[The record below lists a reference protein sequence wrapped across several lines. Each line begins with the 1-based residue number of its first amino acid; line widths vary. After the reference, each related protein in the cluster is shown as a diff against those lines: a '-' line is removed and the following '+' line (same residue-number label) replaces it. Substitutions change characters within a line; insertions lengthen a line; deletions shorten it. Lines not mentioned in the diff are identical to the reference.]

1 MKKAKQNNKTLK
13 LLGKISVV
21 VIILLLSLISFAG
34 IYVKDKNAMKNVIP
48 EYKLGTDLYGARNIL
63 VKVDDSTTTKKY
75 DSNGNL
81 VENSSEKDENNENIT
96 EVEEKVNSDELRTAE
111 NYETVKNI
119 IEARLKYMN
128 VEDYLLR
135 FDESTGN
142 ISLEVPEDSSTD
154 YIAQYTITKGEFKIV
169 DNDTSEVLLS
179 NADLKEAKVQYSTST
194 SGTTVY
200 LTIEFNKDAVEKL
213 KNISNTY
220 ISSTDAEGKTT
231 TKKVKMTLDDSTIIS
246 TYFQEEIS
254 TGIIQLSM
262 GTSTNTS
269 EIQSNIQSASNMAVL
284 LNTEPMPLTYTMETN
299 RFVYS
304 DITAETLKIVIV
316 GLCIVALIMA
326 ICMVIKFKKNGLMGV
341 IADIGFTAVLLLAI
355 RYGNVEISLAG
366 IFAIAIA
373 VIVEYIVTGLILN
386 EYSKKCE
393 KEILIKNIKHL
404 MGRIAICLVPFVVM
418 AVTFALIS
426 WEEIASIGMILFW
439 AIIIMIIYNT
449 LMLVLKIF
457 ESNNGNEKNKK
468 ESNHDSKK
476 TTMKKVIQILLI
488 CLIIAGTIV
497 TATVGFN
504 VGLKYSEHDE
514 ISINVGS
521 KFNVADI
528 KATAKEVFGNS
539 NVLVQQVELY
549 KDMVQITV
557 KEATEEQITTLKDKI
572 NEKYKIENQL
582 TDIKVVHIPNVRLRN
597 IIKPYILPL
606 SIVSIITIVFAMIAF
621 RKLGVLRVAYE
632 MAISIV
638 APQAILASFYAVTR
652 IPVNRLTTIIAIM
665 IFIISITL
673 PMVKLDKEK
682 EDKLNKDKKYNK
694 I

>member
-81 VENSSEKDENNENIT
+81 VENSSDKDENNENIT
-96 EVEEKVNSDELRTAE
+96 EVEEKVNSDELKTAE

-142 ISLEVPEDSSTD
+142 ISLEVPENSSTD

-386 EYSKKCE
+386 EYSKKYE

-457 ESNNGNEKNKK
+457 ESNNENEKNKK

-476 TTMKKVIQILLI
+476 
-488 CLIIAGTIV
+488 
-497 TATVGFN
+497 
-504 VGLKYSEHDE
+504 
-514 ISINVGS
+514 
-521 KFNVADI
+521 AD
-528 KATAKEVFGNS
+528 
-539 NVLVQQVELY
+539 
-549 KDMVQITV
+549 
-557 KEATEEQITTLKDKI
+557 
-572 NEKYKIENQL
+572 
-582 TDIKVVHIPNVRLRN
+582 
-597 IIKPYILPL
+597 
-606 SIVSIITIVFAMIAF
+606 
-621 RKLGVLRVAYE
+621 
-632 MAISIV
+632 
-638 APQAILASFYAVTR
+638 
-652 IPVNRLTTIIAIM
+652 
-665 IFIISITL
+665 
-673 PMVKLDKEK
+673 
-682 EDKLNKDKKYNK
+682 NK
-694 I
+694 

>member
-13 LLGKISVV
+13 LLRKISTI
-21 VIILLLSLISFAG
+21 VIILLQSQISYVG
-34 IYVKDKNAMKNVIP
+34 IYVKDKNTMKNVIP

-63 VKVDDSTTTKKY
+63 IKVDDSTTTKKY
-75 DSNGNL
+75 DSDGNL
-81 VENSSEKDENNENIT
+81 VKDSSDGDENNENIT
-96 EVEEKVNSDELRTAE
+96 EVEEKVNPDELRTAD
-111 NYETVKNI
+111 NYEAVKNI
-119 IEARLKYMN
+119 LEARLIYMK

-142 ISLEVPEDSSTD
+142 ISLEVPENSSTD

-231 TKKVKMTLDDSTIIS
+231 TKKIKMTLDDSTIIS

-284 LNTEPMPLTYTMETN
+284 LNTDPMPLTYTMETN

-457 ESNNGNEKNKK
+457 ESNNENEKNKK

-476 TTMKKVIQILLI
+476 
-488 CLIIAGTIV
+488 
-497 TATVGFN
+497 
-504 VGLKYSEHDE
+504 
-514 ISINVGS
+514 
-521 KFNVADI
+521 AD
-528 KATAKEVFGNS
+528 
-539 NVLVQQVELY
+539 
-549 KDMVQITV
+549 
-557 KEATEEQITTLKDKI
+557 
-572 NEKYKIENQL
+572 
-582 TDIKVVHIPNVRLRN
+582 
-597 IIKPYILPL
+597 
-606 SIVSIITIVFAMIAF
+606 
-621 RKLGVLRVAYE
+621 
-632 MAISIV
+632 
-638 APQAILASFYAVTR
+638 
-652 IPVNRLTTIIAIM
+652 
-665 IFIISITL
+665 
-673 PMVKLDKEK
+673 
-682 EDKLNKDKKYNK
+682 NK
-694 I
+694 

>member
-81 VENSSEKDENNENIT
+81 VENSSDKDENNENIT
-96 EVEEKVNSDELRTAE
+96 EVEEKVNPDELRTAE

-142 ISLEVPEDSSTD
+142 ISLEVPENSSTD

-231 TKKVKMTLDDSTIIS
+231 TKKIKMTLDDSTIIS

-284 LNTEPMPLTYTMETN
+284 LNTDPMPLTYTMETN

-457 ESNNGNEKNKK
+457 ESNNENEKNKK
-468 ESNHDSKK
+468 ESNHDNKK
-476 TTMKKVIQILLI
+476 
-488 CLIIAGTIV
+488 
-497 TATVGFN
+497 
-504 VGLKYSEHDE
+504 
-514 ISINVGS
+514 
-521 KFNVADI
+521 AD
-528 KATAKEVFGNS
+528 
-539 NVLVQQVELY
+539 
-549 KDMVQITV
+549 
-557 KEATEEQITTLKDKI
+557 
-572 NEKYKIENQL
+572 
-582 TDIKVVHIPNVRLRN
+582 
-597 IIKPYILPL
+597 
-606 SIVSIITIVFAMIAF
+606 
-621 RKLGVLRVAYE
+621 
-632 MAISIV
+632 
-638 APQAILASFYAVTR
+638 
-652 IPVNRLTTIIAIM
+652 
-665 IFIISITL
+665 
-673 PMVKLDKEK
+673 
-682 EDKLNKDKKYNK
+682 NK
-694 I
+694 

>member
-81 VENSSEKDENNENIT
+81 VENSSDKDENNENIT

-142 ISLEVPEDSSTD
+142 ISLEVPENSSTD
-154 YIAQYTITKGEFKIV
+154 YIAQYTITKGEYKIE

-284 LNTEPMPLTYTMETN
+284 LNTDPMPLTYTMETN

-476 TTMKKVIQILLI
+476 
-488 CLIIAGTIV
+488 
-497 TATVGFN
+497 
-504 VGLKYSEHDE
+504 
-514 ISINVGS
+514 
-521 KFNVADI
+521 AD
-528 KATAKEVFGNS
+528 
-539 NVLVQQVELY
+539 
-549 KDMVQITV
+549 
-557 KEATEEQITTLKDKI
+557 
-572 NEKYKIENQL
+572 
-582 TDIKVVHIPNVRLRN
+582 
-597 IIKPYILPL
+597 
-606 SIVSIITIVFAMIAF
+606 
-621 RKLGVLRVAYE
+621 
-632 MAISIV
+632 
-638 APQAILASFYAVTR
+638 
-652 IPVNRLTTIIAIM
+652 
-665 IFIISITL
+665 
-673 PMVKLDKEK
+673 
-682 EDKLNKDKKYNK
+682 NK
-694 I
+694 

>member
-81 VENSSEKDENNENIT
+81 VENSSDKDENNENIT
-96 EVEEKVNSDELRTAE
+96 EVEEKVNPDELRTAE

-142 ISLEVPEDSSTD
+142 ISLEVPENSSTD
-154 YIAQYTITKGEFKIV
+154 YIAQYAITKGEFKIV

-231 TKKVKMTLDDSTIIS
+231 TKKIKMTLDDSTIIS

-284 LNTEPMPLTYTMETN
+284 LNTDPMPLTYTMETN

-457 ESNNGNEKNKK
+457 ESNNENEKNKK

-476 TTMKKVIQILLI
+476 
-488 CLIIAGTIV
+488 
-497 TATVGFN
+497 
-504 VGLKYSEHDE
+504 
-514 ISINVGS
+514 
-521 KFNVADI
+521 AD
-528 KATAKEVFGNS
+528 
-539 NVLVQQVELY
+539 
-549 KDMVQITV
+549 
-557 KEATEEQITTLKDKI
+557 
-572 NEKYKIENQL
+572 
-582 TDIKVVHIPNVRLRN
+582 
-597 IIKPYILPL
+597 
-606 SIVSIITIVFAMIAF
+606 
-621 RKLGVLRVAYE
+621 
-632 MAISIV
+632 
-638 APQAILASFYAVTR
+638 
-652 IPVNRLTTIIAIM
+652 
-665 IFIISITL
+665 
-673 PMVKLDKEK
+673 
-682 EDKLNKDKKYNK
+682 NK
-694 I
+694 

>member
-81 VENSSEKDENNENIT
+81 VENSSDKDENNENIT

-142 ISLEVPEDSSTD
+142 ISLEVPENSNTD

-231 TKKVKMTLDDSTIIS
+231 TKKIKMTLDDSTIIS

-284 LNTEPMPLTYTMETN
+284 LNTDPMPLTYTMETN

-316 GLCIVALIMA
+316 VLCIVALIMA

-386 EYSKKCE
+386 EYSKKYE

-476 TTMKKVIQILLI
+476 
-488 CLIIAGTIV
+488 
-497 TATVGFN
+497 
-504 VGLKYSEHDE
+504 
-514 ISINVGS
+514 
-521 KFNVADI
+521 AD
-528 KATAKEVFGNS
+528 
-539 NVLVQQVELY
+539 
-549 KDMVQITV
+549 
-557 KEATEEQITTLKDKI
+557 
-572 NEKYKIENQL
+572 
-582 TDIKVVHIPNVRLRN
+582 
-597 IIKPYILPL
+597 
-606 SIVSIITIVFAMIAF
+606 
-621 RKLGVLRVAYE
+621 
-632 MAISIV
+632 
-638 APQAILASFYAVTR
+638 
-652 IPVNRLTTIIAIM
+652 
-665 IFIISITL
+665 
-673 PMVKLDKEK
+673 
-682 EDKLNKDKKYNK
+682 NK
-694 I
+694 

>member
-96 EVEEKVNSDELRTAE
+96 EVEEKVNPDELRTAE

-142 ISLEVPEDSSTD
+142 ISLEVPENSSTD

-231 TKKVKMTLDDSTIIS
+231 TKKVKMTLDDNTIIS

-284 LNTEPMPLTYTMETN
+284 LNTDPMPLTYTMETN

-457 ESNNGNEKNKK
+457 ESNNENEKNKK

-476 TTMKKVIQILLI
+476 
-488 CLIIAGTIV
+488 
-497 TATVGFN
+497 
-504 VGLKYSEHDE
+504 
-514 ISINVGS
+514 
-521 KFNVADI
+521 AD
-528 KATAKEVFGNS
+528 
-539 NVLVQQVELY
+539 
-549 KDMVQITV
+549 
-557 KEATEEQITTLKDKI
+557 
-572 NEKYKIENQL
+572 
-582 TDIKVVHIPNVRLRN
+582 
-597 IIKPYILPL
+597 
-606 SIVSIITIVFAMIAF
+606 
-621 RKLGVLRVAYE
+621 
-632 MAISIV
+632 
-638 APQAILASFYAVTR
+638 
-652 IPVNRLTTIIAIM
+652 
-665 IFIISITL
+665 
-673 PMVKLDKEK
+673 
-682 EDKLNKDKKYNK
+682 NK
-694 I
+694 

>member
-81 VENSSEKDENNENIT
+81 VENSSDKDENNENIT

-142 ISLEVPEDSSTD
+142 ISLEVPENSSTD

-284 LNTEPMPLTYTMETN
+284 LNTDPMPLTYTMETN

-386 EYSKKCE
+386 EYSKKYE

-476 TTMKKVIQILLI
+476 
-488 CLIIAGTIV
+488 
-497 TATVGFN
+497 
-504 VGLKYSEHDE
+504 
-514 ISINVGS
+514 
-521 KFNVADI
+521 AD
-528 KATAKEVFGNS
+528 
-539 NVLVQQVELY
+539 
-549 KDMVQITV
+549 
-557 KEATEEQITTLKDKI
+557 
-572 NEKYKIENQL
+572 
-582 TDIKVVHIPNVRLRN
+582 
-597 IIKPYILPL
+597 
-606 SIVSIITIVFAMIAF
+606 
-621 RKLGVLRVAYE
+621 
-632 MAISIV
+632 
-638 APQAILASFYAVTR
+638 
-652 IPVNRLTTIIAIM
+652 
-665 IFIISITL
+665 
-673 PMVKLDKEK
+673 
-682 EDKLNKDKKYNK
+682 NK
-694 I
+694 

>member
-13 LLGKISVV
+13 LLEKISVV

-96 EVEEKVNSDELRTAE
+96 EVEEKVNPDELRTAE

-142 ISLEVPEDSSTD
+142 ISLEVPENSNTD

-284 LNTEPMPLTYTMETN
+284 LNTDPMPLTYTMETN

-457 ESNNGNEKNKK
+457 ESNNENEKNKK

-476 TTMKKVIQILLI
+476 
-488 CLIIAGTIV
+488 
-497 TATVGFN
+497 
-504 VGLKYSEHDE
+504 
-514 ISINVGS
+514 
-521 KFNVADI
+521 AD
-528 KATAKEVFGNS
+528 
-539 NVLVQQVELY
+539 
-549 KDMVQITV
+549 
-557 KEATEEQITTLKDKI
+557 
-572 NEKYKIENQL
+572 
-582 TDIKVVHIPNVRLRN
+582 
-597 IIKPYILPL
+597 
-606 SIVSIITIVFAMIAF
+606 
-621 RKLGVLRVAYE
+621 
-632 MAISIV
+632 
-638 APQAILASFYAVTR
+638 
-652 IPVNRLTTIIAIM
+652 
-665 IFIISITL
+665 
-673 PMVKLDKEK
+673 
-682 EDKLNKDKKYNK
+682 NK
-694 I
+694 

>member
-81 VENSSEKDENNENIT
+81 VENSSDKDENNENIT
-96 EVEEKVNSDELRTAE
+96 EVEEKVNPDELRTAE

-142 ISLEVPEDSSTD
+142 ISLEVPENSNTD

-231 TKKVKMTLDDSTIIS
+231 TKKIKMTLDDSTIIS

-284 LNTEPMPLTYTMETN
+284 LNTDPMPLTYTMETN

-373 VIVEYIVTGLILN
+373 VIVEYIVTVLILN
-386 EYSKKCE
+386 EYSKKYE

-457 ESNNGNEKNKK
+457 ESNNENEKNKK

-476 TTMKKVIQILLI
+476 
-488 CLIIAGTIV
+488 
-497 TATVGFN
+497 
-504 VGLKYSEHDE
+504 
-514 ISINVGS
+514 
-521 KFNVADI
+521 AD
-528 KATAKEVFGNS
+528 
-539 NVLVQQVELY
+539 
-549 KDMVQITV
+549 
-557 KEATEEQITTLKDKI
+557 
-572 NEKYKIENQL
+572 
-582 TDIKVVHIPNVRLRN
+582 
-597 IIKPYILPL
+597 
-606 SIVSIITIVFAMIAF
+606 
-621 RKLGVLRVAYE
+621 
-632 MAISIV
+632 
-638 APQAILASFYAVTR
+638 
-652 IPVNRLTTIIAIM
+652 
-665 IFIISITL
+665 
-673 PMVKLDKEK
+673 
-682 EDKLNKDKKYNK
+682 NK
-694 I
+694 

>member
-21 VIILLLSLISFAG
+21 VIILLLSLISFVG
-34 IYVKDKNAMKNVIP
+34 IYVKDKNSMKNVIP

-81 VENSSEKDENNENIT
+81 VENSSDKDENNENIT

-142 ISLEVPEDSSTD
+142 ISLEVPENSSTD

-200 LTIEFNKDAVEKL
+200 LTIEFNNDAVEKL

-220 ISSTDAEGKTT
+220 ISSTDAEGNTT
-231 TKKVKMTLDDSTIIS
+231 TKKIKMTLDGSTIIS

-262 GTSTNTS
+262 GTSTNAS

-284 LNTEPMPLTYTMETN
+284 LNTDPMPLTYTMETN

-304 DITAETLKIVIV
+304 DITAETLKIVII

-404 MGRIAICLVPFVVM
+404 MGKIAICLIPVVVT
-418 AVTFALIS
+418 AVTFALIN

-468 ESNHDSKK
+468 ESNHDSNK
-476 TTMKKVIQILLI
+476 
-488 CLIIAGTIV
+488 
-497 TATVGFN
+497 
-504 VGLKYSEHDE
+504 
-514 ISINVGS
+514 
-521 KFNVADI
+521 AD
-528 KATAKEVFGNS
+528 
-539 NVLVQQVELY
+539 
-549 KDMVQITV
+549 
-557 KEATEEQITTLKDKI
+557 
-572 NEKYKIENQL
+572 
-582 TDIKVVHIPNVRLRN
+582 
-597 IIKPYILPL
+597 
-606 SIVSIITIVFAMIAF
+606 
-621 RKLGVLRVAYE
+621 
-632 MAISIV
+632 
-638 APQAILASFYAVTR
+638 
-652 IPVNRLTTIIAIM
+652 
-665 IFIISITL
+665 
-673 PMVKLDKEK
+673 
-682 EDKLNKDKKYNK
+682 NK
-694 I
+694 

>member
-1 MKKAKQNNKTLK
+1 LKKAKQNNKTLK

-81 VENSSEKDENNENIT
+81 VENSSDKDENNENIT

-142 ISLEVPEDSSTD
+142 ISLEVPENSSTD

-284 LNTEPMPLTYTMETN
+284 LNTDPMPLTYTMETN

-386 EYSKKCE
+386 EYSKKYE

-476 TTMKKVIQILLI
+476 
-488 CLIIAGTIV
+488 
-497 TATVGFN
+497 
-504 VGLKYSEHDE
+504 
-514 ISINVGS
+514 
-521 KFNVADI
+521 AD
-528 KATAKEVFGNS
+528 
-539 NVLVQQVELY
+539 
-549 KDMVQITV
+549 
-557 KEATEEQITTLKDKI
+557 
-572 NEKYKIENQL
+572 
-582 TDIKVVHIPNVRLRN
+582 
-597 IIKPYILPL
+597 
-606 SIVSIITIVFAMIAF
+606 
-621 RKLGVLRVAYE
+621 
-632 MAISIV
+632 
-638 APQAILASFYAVTR
+638 
-652 IPVNRLTTIIAIM
+652 
-665 IFIISITL
+665 
-673 PMVKLDKEK
+673 
-682 EDKLNKDKKYNK
+682 NK
-694 I
+694 

>member
-96 EVEEKVNSDELRTAE
+96 EVEEKVNPDELRTAE

-142 ISLEVPEDSSTD
+142 ISLEVPENSSTD

-231 TKKVKMTLDDSTIIS
+231 TKKIKMTLDDSTIIS

-476 TTMKKVIQILLI
+476 
-488 CLIIAGTIV
+488 
-497 TATVGFN
+497 
-504 VGLKYSEHDE
+504 
-514 ISINVGS
+514 
-521 KFNVADI
+521 AD
-528 KATAKEVFGNS
+528 
-539 NVLVQQVELY
+539 
-549 KDMVQITV
+549 
-557 KEATEEQITTLKDKI
+557 
-572 NEKYKIENQL
+572 
-582 TDIKVVHIPNVRLRN
+582 
-597 IIKPYILPL
+597 
-606 SIVSIITIVFAMIAF
+606 
-621 RKLGVLRVAYE
+621 
-632 MAISIV
+632 
-638 APQAILASFYAVTR
+638 
-652 IPVNRLTTIIAIM
+652 
-665 IFIISITL
+665 
-673 PMVKLDKEK
+673 
-682 EDKLNKDKKYNK
+682 NK
-694 I
+694 

>member
-81 VENSSEKDENNENIT
+81 VENSSDKDENNENIT

-142 ISLEVPEDSSTD
+142 ISLEVPENSNTD

-231 TKKVKMTLDDSTIIS
+231 TKKIKMTLDDSTIIS

-284 LNTEPMPLTYTMETN
+284 LNTDPMPLTYKMETN

-316 GLCIVALIMA
+316 VLCIVALIMA

-386 EYSKKCE
+386 EYSKKYE

-476 TTMKKVIQILLI
+476 
-488 CLIIAGTIV
+488 
-497 TATVGFN
+497 
-504 VGLKYSEHDE
+504 
-514 ISINVGS
+514 
-521 KFNVADI
+521 AD
-528 KATAKEVFGNS
+528 
-539 NVLVQQVELY
+539 
-549 KDMVQITV
+549 
-557 KEATEEQITTLKDKI
+557 
-572 NEKYKIENQL
+572 
-582 TDIKVVHIPNVRLRN
+582 
-597 IIKPYILPL
+597 
-606 SIVSIITIVFAMIAF
+606 
-621 RKLGVLRVAYE
+621 
-632 MAISIV
+632 
-638 APQAILASFYAVTR
+638 
-652 IPVNRLTTIIAIM
+652 
-665 IFIISITL
+665 
-673 PMVKLDKEK
+673 
-682 EDKLNKDKKYNK
+682 NK
-694 I
+694 

>member
-81 VENSSEKDENNENIT
+81 VENSSDKDENNENIT

-142 ISLEVPEDSSTD
+142 ISLEVPENSNTD

-231 TKKVKMTLDDSTIIS
+231 TKKIKMTLDDSTIIS

-284 LNTEPMPLTYTMETN
+284 LNTDPMPLTYKMETN

-316 GLCIVALIMA
+316 GLCIVALIMS

-386 EYSKKCE
+386 EYSKKYE

-476 TTMKKVIQILLI
+476 
-488 CLIIAGTIV
+488 
-497 TATVGFN
+497 
-504 VGLKYSEHDE
+504 
-514 ISINVGS
+514 
-521 KFNVADI
+521 AD
-528 KATAKEVFGNS
+528 
-539 NVLVQQVELY
+539 
-549 KDMVQITV
+549 
-557 KEATEEQITTLKDKI
+557 
-572 NEKYKIENQL
+572 
-582 TDIKVVHIPNVRLRN
+582 
-597 IIKPYILPL
+597 
-606 SIVSIITIVFAMIAF
+606 
-621 RKLGVLRVAYE
+621 
-632 MAISIV
+632 
-638 APQAILASFYAVTR
+638 
-652 IPVNRLTTIIAIM
+652 
-665 IFIISITL
+665 
-673 PMVKLDKEK
+673 
-682 EDKLNKDKKYNK
+682 NK
-694 I
+694 

>member
-81 VENSSEKDENNENIT
+81 VENSSDKDENNENIT
-96 EVEEKVNSDELRTAE
+96 EVEEKVNPDELRTAE

-142 ISLEVPEDSSTD
+142 ISLEVPENSNTD

-231 TKKVKMTLDDSTIIS
+231 TKKIKMTLDDSTIIS

-284 LNTEPMPLTYTMETN
+284 LNTDPMPLTYTMETN

-457 ESNNGNEKNKK
+457 ESNNENEKNKK

-476 TTMKKVIQILLI
+476 
-488 CLIIAGTIV
+488 
-497 TATVGFN
+497 
-504 VGLKYSEHDE
+504 
-514 ISINVGS
+514 
-521 KFNVADI
+521 AD
-528 KATAKEVFGNS
+528 
-539 NVLVQQVELY
+539 
-549 KDMVQITV
+549 
-557 KEATEEQITTLKDKI
+557 
-572 NEKYKIENQL
+572 
-582 TDIKVVHIPNVRLRN
+582 
-597 IIKPYILPL
+597 
-606 SIVSIITIVFAMIAF
+606 
-621 RKLGVLRVAYE
+621 
-632 MAISIV
+632 
-638 APQAILASFYAVTR
+638 
-652 IPVNRLTTIIAIM
+652 
-665 IFIISITL
+665 
-673 PMVKLDKEK
+673 
-682 EDKLNKDKKYNK
+682 NK
-694 I
+694 

>member
-81 VENSSEKDENNENIT
+81 VENSSDKDENNENIT
-96 EVEEKVNSDELRTAE
+96 EVEEKVNPDELRTAE

-135 FDESTGN
+135 LNESTGN
-142 ISLEVPEDSSTD
+142 ISLEVPENSSTD

-231 TKKVKMTLDDSTIIS
+231 TKKIKMTLDDSTIIS

-284 LNTEPMPLTYTMETN
+284 LNTDPMPLTYTMETN

-355 RYGNVEISLAG
+355 RYRNVEISLAG

-457 ESNNGNEKNKK
+457 ESNNENEKNKK

-476 TTMKKVIQILLI
+476 
-488 CLIIAGTIV
+488 
-497 TATVGFN
+497 
-504 VGLKYSEHDE
+504 
-514 ISINVGS
+514 
-521 KFNVADI
+521 AD
-528 KATAKEVFGNS
+528 
-539 NVLVQQVELY
+539 
-549 KDMVQITV
+549 
-557 KEATEEQITTLKDKI
+557 
-572 NEKYKIENQL
+572 
-582 TDIKVVHIPNVRLRN
+582 
-597 IIKPYILPL
+597 
-606 SIVSIITIVFAMIAF
+606 
-621 RKLGVLRVAYE
+621 
-632 MAISIV
+632 
-638 APQAILASFYAVTR
+638 
-652 IPVNRLTTIIAIM
+652 
-665 IFIISITL
+665 
-673 PMVKLDKEK
+673 
-682 EDKLNKDKKYNK
+682 NK
-694 I
+694 

>member
-81 VENSSEKDENNENIT
+81 VENSSDKDENNENIT
-96 EVEEKVNSDELRTAE
+96 EVEEKVNPDELRTAE

-142 ISLEVPEDSSTD
+142 ISLEVPENSSTD

-231 TKKVKMTLDDSTIIS
+231 TKKIKMTLDDSTIIS

-284 LNTEPMPLTYTMETN
+284 LNTDPMPLTYTMETN

-439 AIIIMIIYNT
+439 AIIIIMIIYNT

-457 ESNNGNEKNKK
+457 ESNNENEKNKK

-476 TTMKKVIQILLI
+476 
-488 CLIIAGTIV
+488 
-497 TATVGFN
+497 
-504 VGLKYSEHDE
+504 
-514 ISINVGS
+514 
-521 KFNVADI
+521 AD
-528 KATAKEVFGNS
+528 
-539 NVLVQQVELY
+539 
-549 KDMVQITV
+549 
-557 KEATEEQITTLKDKI
+557 
-572 NEKYKIENQL
+572 
-582 TDIKVVHIPNVRLRN
+582 
-597 IIKPYILPL
+597 
-606 SIVSIITIVFAMIAF
+606 
-621 RKLGVLRVAYE
+621 
-632 MAISIV
+632 
-638 APQAILASFYAVTR
+638 
-652 IPVNRLTTIIAIM
+652 
-665 IFIISITL
+665 
-673 PMVKLDKEK
+673 
-682 EDKLNKDKKYNK
+682 NK
-694 I
+694 

>member
-81 VENSSEKDENNENIT
+81 VENSSDKDENNENIT

-142 ISLEVPEDSSTD
+142 ISLEVPENSSTD

-231 TKKVKMTLDDSTIIS
+231 TKKIKMTLDDSTIIS

-284 LNTEPMPLTYTMETN
+284 LNTDPMPLTYTMETN

-316 GLCIVALIMA
+316 GLCIVALIMS

-386 EYSKKCE
+386 EYSKKYE

-476 TTMKKVIQILLI
+476 
-488 CLIIAGTIV
+488 
-497 TATVGFN
+497 
-504 VGLKYSEHDE
+504 
-514 ISINVGS
+514 
-521 KFNVADI
+521 AD
-528 KATAKEVFGNS
+528 
-539 NVLVQQVELY
+539 
-549 KDMVQITV
+549 
-557 KEATEEQITTLKDKI
+557 
-572 NEKYKIENQL
+572 
-582 TDIKVVHIPNVRLRN
+582 
-597 IIKPYILPL
+597 
-606 SIVSIITIVFAMIAF
+606 
-621 RKLGVLRVAYE
+621 
-632 MAISIV
+632 
-638 APQAILASFYAVTR
+638 
-652 IPVNRLTTIIAIM
+652 
-665 IFIISITL
+665 
-673 PMVKLDKEK
+673 
-682 EDKLNKDKKYNK
+682 NK
-694 I
+694 

>member
-81 VENSSEKDENNENIT
+81 VENSSDKDENNENIT

-135 FDESTGN
+135 FDESTCN
-142 ISLEVPEDSSTD
+142 ISLEVPENSSTD

-284 LNTEPMPLTYTMETN
+284 LNTDPMPLTYTMETN

-386 EYSKKCE
+386 EYSKKYE

-476 TTMKKVIQILLI
+476 
-488 CLIIAGTIV
+488 
-497 TATVGFN
+497 
-504 VGLKYSEHDE
+504 
-514 ISINVGS
+514 
-521 KFNVADI
+521 AD
-528 KATAKEVFGNS
+528 
-539 NVLVQQVELY
+539 
-549 KDMVQITV
+549 
-557 KEATEEQITTLKDKI
+557 
-572 NEKYKIENQL
+572 
-582 TDIKVVHIPNVRLRN
+582 
-597 IIKPYILPL
+597 
-606 SIVSIITIVFAMIAF
+606 
-621 RKLGVLRVAYE
+621 
-632 MAISIV
+632 
-638 APQAILASFYAVTR
+638 
-652 IPVNRLTTIIAIM
+652 
-665 IFIISITL
+665 
-673 PMVKLDKEK
+673 
-682 EDKLNKDKKYNK
+682 NK
-694 I
+694 

>member
-81 VENSSEKDENNENIT
+81 VENSSDKDENNENIT
-96 EVEEKVNSDELRTAE
+96 EVEEKVNPDELRTAE

-142 ISLEVPEDSSTD
+142 ISLEVPENSSTD

-231 TKKVKMTLDDSTIIS
+231 TKKIKMTLDDSTIIS

-284 LNTEPMPLTYTMETN
+284 LNTDPMPLTYTMETN

-457 ESNNGNEKNKK
+457 ESNNENEKNKK
-468 ESNHDSKK
+468 ESNHDGKK
-476 TTMKKVIQILLI
+476 
-488 CLIIAGTIV
+488 
-497 TATVGFN
+497 
-504 VGLKYSEHDE
+504 
-514 ISINVGS
+514 
-521 KFNVADI
+521 AD
-528 KATAKEVFGNS
+528 
-539 NVLVQQVELY
+539 
-549 KDMVQITV
+549 
-557 KEATEEQITTLKDKI
+557 
-572 NEKYKIENQL
+572 
-582 TDIKVVHIPNVRLRN
+582 
-597 IIKPYILPL
+597 
-606 SIVSIITIVFAMIAF
+606 
-621 RKLGVLRVAYE
+621 
-632 MAISIV
+632 
-638 APQAILASFYAVTR
+638 
-652 IPVNRLTTIIAIM
+652 
-665 IFIISITL
+665 
-673 PMVKLDKEK
+673 
-682 EDKLNKDKKYNK
+682 NK
-694 I
+694 

>member
-81 VENSSEKDENNENIT
+81 VENSSDKDENNENIT

-142 ISLEVPEDSSTD
+142 ISLEVPENSSTD

-231 TKKVKMTLDDSTIIS
+231 TKKIKMTLDDSTIIS

-284 LNTEPMPLTYTMETN
+284 LNTDPMPLTYTMETN

-386 EYSKKCE
+386 EYSKKYE

-457 ESNNGNEKNKK
+457 ESNNENEKNKK

-476 TTMKKVIQILLI
+476 
-488 CLIIAGTIV
+488 
-497 TATVGFN
+497 
-504 VGLKYSEHDE
+504 
-514 ISINVGS
+514 
-521 KFNVADI
+521 AD
-528 KATAKEVFGNS
+528 
-539 NVLVQQVELY
+539 
-549 KDMVQITV
+549 
-557 KEATEEQITTLKDKI
+557 
-572 NEKYKIENQL
+572 
-582 TDIKVVHIPNVRLRN
+582 
-597 IIKPYILPL
+597 
-606 SIVSIITIVFAMIAF
+606 
-621 RKLGVLRVAYE
+621 
-632 MAISIV
+632 
-638 APQAILASFYAVTR
+638 
-652 IPVNRLTTIIAIM
+652 
-665 IFIISITL
+665 
-673 PMVKLDKEK
+673 
-682 EDKLNKDKKYNK
+682 NK
-694 I
+694 

>member
-81 VENSSEKDENNENIT
+81 VENSSDKDENNENIT

-142 ISLEVPEDSSTD
+142 ISLEVPENSSTD

-284 LNTEPMPLTYTMETN
+284 LNTDPMPLTYTMETN

-341 IADIGFTAVLLLAI
+341 IADIGFTAILLLAI

-386 EYSKKCE
+386 EYSKKYE

-457 ESNNGNEKNKK
+457 ESNNENEKNKK

-476 TTMKKVIQILLI
+476 
-488 CLIIAGTIV
+488 
-497 TATVGFN
+497 
-504 VGLKYSEHDE
+504 
-514 ISINVGS
+514 
-521 KFNVADI
+521 AD
-528 KATAKEVFGNS
+528 
-539 NVLVQQVELY
+539 
-549 KDMVQITV
+549 
-557 KEATEEQITTLKDKI
+557 
-572 NEKYKIENQL
+572 
-582 TDIKVVHIPNVRLRN
+582 
-597 IIKPYILPL
+597 
-606 SIVSIITIVFAMIAF
+606 
-621 RKLGVLRVAYE
+621 
-632 MAISIV
+632 
-638 APQAILASFYAVTR
+638 
-652 IPVNRLTTIIAIM
+652 
-665 IFIISITL
+665 
-673 PMVKLDKEK
+673 
-682 EDKLNKDKKYNK
+682 NK
-694 I
+694 

>member
-1 MKKAKQNNKTLK
+1 MEENKLKKAKQNNKTLK

-81 VENSSEKDENNENIT
+81 VENSSDKDENNENIT
-96 EVEEKVNSDELRTAE
+96 EVEEKVNPDELRTAE

-142 ISLEVPEDSSTD
+142 ISLEVPENSSTD

-231 TKKVKMTLDDSTIIS
+231 TKKIKMTLDDSTIIS

-284 LNTEPMPLTYTMETN
+284 LNTDPMPLTYTMETN

-457 ESNNGNEKNKK
+457 ESNNENEKNKK

-476 TTMKKVIQILLI
+476 
-488 CLIIAGTIV
+488 
-497 TATVGFN
+497 
-504 VGLKYSEHDE
+504 
-514 ISINVGS
+514 
-521 KFNVADI
+521 AD
-528 KATAKEVFGNS
+528 
-539 NVLVQQVELY
+539 
-549 KDMVQITV
+549 
-557 KEATEEQITTLKDKI
+557 
-572 NEKYKIENQL
+572 
-582 TDIKVVHIPNVRLRN
+582 
-597 IIKPYILPL
+597 
-606 SIVSIITIVFAMIAF
+606 
-621 RKLGVLRVAYE
+621 
-632 MAISIV
+632 
-638 APQAILASFYAVTR
+638 
-652 IPVNRLTTIIAIM
+652 
-665 IFIISITL
+665 
-673 PMVKLDKEK
+673 
-682 EDKLNKDKKYNK
+682 NK
-694 I
+694 